1 MLRIAYARV
10 STGSGEQ
17 LSALGVQ
24 RSRLEAEAPDLL
36 LEDVES
42 GLNTERTQY
51 VQLKRLIAIGQVS
64 EVVATRLD
72 RLGRDASESDA
83 FVSLCDRKRVVCRTL
98 DDGVV
103 TMATPEDLLLT
114 RLKGSLSQGESMRI
128 KARVRKSLAAGRE
141 LGKPMRKPCWGYR
154 LSPDRMS
161 CELHPEQAPQ
171 ALRFIELLKRMNWR
185 MQPALEAFDGP
196 IPIRSCR
203 GVRAWLLNPTIR
215 GAVAYKQLPNHRF
228 EEVLWDRHPALLSH
242 ADYAQMEAVIAR
254 NRTLWGKNS
263 QRVQRALT
271 GLCVCGECGYRLK
284 YIPLRT
290 YASLRCGGEHCS
302 RRYKGTRED
311 LLLRYVIEQL
321 SQRAAQKLALTVDQ
335 AEPPEAA
342 QLRQQIEALER
353 QADPDLAEA
362 VERKRA
368 RLTSLLSQPAA
379 DPELESKIADPR
391 WFDTLSYE
399 ELTAVVQQLVNRVE
413 LTNGEPAAIALR
425 L

>member
-1 MLRIAYARV
+1 
-10 STGSGEQ
+10 
-17 LSALGVQ
+17 
-24 RSRLEAEAPDLL
+24 
-36 LEDVES
+36 
-42 GLNTERTQY
+42 
-51 VQLKRLIAIGQVS
+51 
-64 EVVATRLD
+64 
-72 RLGRDASESDA
+72 
-83 FVSLCDRKRVVCRTL
+83 
-98 DDGVV
+98 
-103 TMATPEDLLLT
+103 
-114 RLKGSLSQGESMRI
+114 
-128 KARVRKSLAAGRE
+128 
-141 LGKPMRKPCWGYR
+141 
-154 LSPDRMS
+154 
-161 CELHPEQAPQ
+161 
-171 ALRFIELLKRMNWR
+171 
-185 MQPALEAFDGP
+185 
-196 IPIRSCR
+196 
-203 GVRAWLLNPTIR
+203 
-215 GAVAYKQLPNHRF
+215 
-228 EEVLWDRHPALLSH
+228 
-242 ADYAQMEAVIAR
+242 
-254 NRTLWGKNS
+254 
-263 QRVQRALT
+263 
-271 GLCVCGECGYRLK
+271 VCGECGYRLK

-413 LTNGEPAAIALR
+413 LTNGEPVAIALR